1 MMVYQAARQEAAQI
15 LNVFSD
21 DKTVD
26 SLVSLARSLGAVVE
40 FVHDLPE
47 DVSGMVVQEK
57 GGNPAIFI
65 DAGDPPTRQRFTLAH
80 EIGHLIERQVYAED
94 DEYSFVDYRKSGKR
108 SLQEFF
114 ANEFAGSLLMPEK
127 EFRSAIDEVGPVLT
141 ALKFGVSVP
150 AVNERKRR
158 LESQP

>member
-1 MMVYQAARQEAAQI
+1 MMVYEAARQEAAQI
-15 LNVFSD
+15 LQVFSD

-26 SLVSLARSLGAVVE
+26 SLVTLAQSLGAVVE
-40 FVHDLPE
+40 FVNDLPE

-57 GGNPAIFI
+57 GRNPAIFI
-65 DAGDPPTRQRFTLAH
+65 DARDPSTRQRFTLAH

-94 DEYSFVDYRKSGKR
+94 DEYSFVDYRKAGKR
-108 SLQEFF
+108 NLQEFF
-114 ANEFAGSLLMPEK
+114 ANEFAGSLLMPEE

-141 ALKFGVSVP
+141 ALRFGVSVP